1 MAAIPISSDWWCD
14 TGATVNVSNDKGQ
27 FKTYEVSTNEYQVL
41 MDNHNKAKVHLYGTV
56 ELMMSSGKKLVLINV
71 LYVPDMKKNLVST
84 NLLGKSGL
92 NS

>member
-1 MAAIPISSDWWCD
+1 
-14 TGATVNVSNDKGQ
+14 
-27 FKTYEVSTNEYQVL
+27 

-92 NS
+92 KNFLKSSKLILSTCGIFVGRGYVINEM

>member
-1 MAAIPISSDWWCD
+1 
-14 TGATVNVSNDKGQ
+14 
-27 FKTYEVSTNEYQVL
+27 

-84 NLLGKSGL
+84 NLLGKNGL

>member
-1 MAAIPISSDWWCD
+1 
-14 TGATVNVSNDKGQ
+14 
-27 FKTYEVSTNEYQVL
+27 

-56 ELMMSSGKKLVLINV
+56 ELKMSSGKKLVLINV

-92 NS
+92 KNVKAC